1 MRAQEYAVAAAVT
14 AEGAYLVAA
23 SLGLAPLTAY
33 LAAGIPLIAFGL
45 LYMALGDRRASLW
58 GGVTALAGMALGM
71 GGRGVAAAGP
81 RRRAPAGGSVR
92 PGGWP
97 WPALTWRRAPRPR
110 SSDVPT
116 AGRLW
121 T

>member
-45 LYMALGDRRASLW
+45 
-58 GGVTALAGMALGM
+58 ALAASSLLMAGT
-71 GGRGVAAAGP
+71 AT
-81 RRRAPAGGSVR
+81 GS
-92 PGGWP
+92 
-97 WPALTWRRAPRPR
+97 PR
-110 SSDVPT
+110 SSFGMSPAT
-116 AGRLW
+116 KFALPQ
-121 T
+121 

>member
-58 GGVTALAGMALGM
+58 GGMTALAGMALGM
-71 GGRGVAAAGP
+71 GGAASPLLVLGVALLLVGLFALAAGRG
-81 RRRAPAGGSVR
+81 RR
-92 PGGWP
+92 
-97 WPALTWRRAPRPR
+97 
-110 SSDVPT
+110 
-116 AGRLW
+116 
-121 T
+121 

>member
-58 GGVTALAGMALGM
+58 GGMTALAGMALAM
-71 GGRGVAAAGP
+71 GAASPLLVLGVALLLVGLFALAAGRG
-81 RRRAPAGGSVR
+81 RR
-92 PGGWP
+92 
-97 WPALTWRRAPRPR
+97 
-110 SSDVPT
+110 
-116 AGRLW
+116 
-121 T
+121 